1 MSSKELAG
9 FTRVARLDETP
20 VGEVRTFDVG
30 DESIAICN
38 YKGSIYAISNICT
51 HDEVPLGS
59 GKLLGCEI
67 ECPRH
72 GARFDIKTGEAT
84 AMPAAVGVDTY
95 ETKIIDNEI
104 YVRIDAEF

>member
-9 FTRVARLDETP
+9 FTRVARLDEAP
-20 VGEVRTFDVG
+20 EGEARTFDIG

-38 YKGSIYAISNICT
+38 YKGSISAISNTCT
-51 HDEVPLGS
+51 HEDGPLGS
-59 GKLLGCEI
+59 GKLLDCEI

-72 GARFDIKTGEAT
+72 GARFNIKTGEAT

-95 ETKIIDNEI
+95 ETKIVDNEI
-104 YVRIDAEF
+104 YVRIDE